1 VTGASRG
8 IGQAT
13 AALLAREGYKVV
25 GTARKPQG
33 HSVSGYEMV
42 PLDVTSGESVK
53 SCVTAVLQRAGRI
66 DVLVNNAAEG
76 LIGATEETSVEE
88 AIALY
93 EANFFGAARMINA
106 VLPGMRQRRNGLIIN
121 FGSAA
126 ATLPIPFHGYLSSS
140 KAAITTLS
148 DALRLEVKSLGIAVT
163 VVEPGAVATHPGE
176 LFTELK
182 VAGSIRDYAEQQQ
195 RAVLV
200 IEHGQTAGSSP
211 KVVAKAV
218 LKIIRTEAPAR
229 YYLVGA
235 ERWYLRLSRILPPS
249 VIESLMTRHF
259 HLAS

>member
-1 VTGASRG
+1 
-8 IGQAT
+8 
-13 AALLAREGYKVV
+13 
-25 GTARKPQG
+25 
-33 HSVSGYEMV
+33 MM
-42 PLDVTSGESVK
+42 PLDVTSNESVK

-66 DVLVNNAAEG
+66 DVLVNNAAVG

-88 AIALY
+88 AMALY

-176 LFTELK
+176 LFTDLK
-182 VAGSIRDYAEQQQ
+182 VAGSIRDYAKPQQQ
-195 RAVLV
+195 AFPV
-200 IEHGQTAGSSP
+200 IEHGQAAGSSP
-211 KVVAKAV
+211 TVVAEAV
-218 LKIIRTEAPAR
+218 LKIIRTETPAR
-229 YYLVGA
+229 YYLVGG
-235 ERWYLRLSRILPPS
+235 EKWYLRLSRILPPS
-249 VIESLMTRHF
+249 AVESLMTRHF